1 VVYASDQQTNGT
13 ASADPINCT
22 VDDVE
27 SELSTKRALAGPS
40 NIDQSALELNFD
52 ITIVGGAAGRRLA
65 TEQVDAILEVVE
77 WFTRRSPRST

>member
-1 VVYASDQQTNGT
+1 MAETSVDAVTRV
-13 ASADPINCT
+13 PIAKG
-22 VDDVE
+22 
-27 SELSTKRALAGPS
+27 STKRALAGPS

-77 WFTRRSPRST
+77 WFTRRPPRST